1 MRRGDPARN
10 EGQLAGENMGGG
22 NKRFGGS
29 EEDCVRA
36 LFGFALLARAKK

>member
-10 EGQLAGENMGGG
+10 EGQLAVENMGGG

-29 EEDCVRA
+29 REDCFRP
-36 LFGFALLARAKK
+36 LFGFSLLARAKK